1 MDIFCDYQEHNFN
14 QAYPGGSLN
23 GMKPVRYSQYMSMYY
38 LEILGITLGPI
49 ATG

>member
-23 GMKPVRYSQYMSMYY
+23 GMKPVRYSQYMSM
-38 LEILGITLGPI
+38 ILGITLGPI